1 MRQRLKDMSRR
12 DLLKL
17 FGVGFGATIAGQIS
31 APRRIRAAQGSVTP
45 LNTARN
51 VIVIQNGGA
60 PSPMETFDFKETKW
74 TAPDLDIQQI
84 NSDFVLSKTLFPQGY
99 NTWAPRAALVRSMK
113 SGGLVHFPAQYYQQ
127 AGRALNSAIV
137 REIPAFG
144 CVVAKELE
152 SQRRDTDTFPG
163 FISTDLWNIRC
174 PPMGSGML
182 PSRFAGM
189 DLNTN
194 SVFDSFGGGNEGD
207 EQADVVLEERWEALN
222 RWVEV
227 SGDGVNRFGPKSEE
241 YQASYDYGIGVLL
254 DPRFKEALTLTEE
267 DKERYGVNQDGGLT
281 KLGLGMLLARNLLS
295 ADAGARFLWVA
306 NGYNGRNGGFDNH
319 GGLYARGV
327 PPTRESIPIYDSI
340 PRFDRAMSALVED
353 LVALPGR
360 EPGKTMF
367 DETLIVLSQE
377 FGRTP
382 EMNPNGGRDH
392 WGDVFTDVF
401 MGGGVQPGRVVGKT
415 DEVGGQA
422 IDMGWEFKEQP
433 MMDHVVSTIYSALG
447 IDYSKVISDTPS
459 GRVYEYQQMAPLG
472 GPGFIP
478 RTDIKELFV

>member
-1 MRQRLKDMSRR
+1 MRQRITDMSRR

-17 FGVGFGATIAGQIS
+17 FGVGFGATMAGQIS
-31 APRRIRAAQGSVTP
+31 WPRNMQAAQGSSVTP
-45 LNTARN
+45 RKSARN
-51 VIVIQNGGA
+51 VIVIQNGGS

-74 TAPDLDIQQI
+74 TASDLDMQQV
-84 NSDFVLSKTLFPQGY
+84 NSDFVLSKTLFPRAHE
-99 NTWAPRAALVRSMK
+99 TWAPRAALVRSMR

-127 AGRALNSAIV
+127 AGRAMNSAIV

-152 SQRRDTDTFPG
+152 SERKDTDTFPG

-194 SVFDSFGGGNEGD
+194 SVFKSFAGGSD
-207 EQADVVLEERWEALN
+207 TQDDLVLEERWEALN
-222 RWVEV
+222 RWSEV
-227 SGDGVNRFGPKSEE
+227 TGDGINRFGPKTEE

-254 DPRFKEALTLTEE
+254 DPRFKAALTLTEE
-267 DKERYGVNQDGGLT
+267 EKDRYGVNQDGGLT
-281 KLGLGMLLARNLLS
+281 KLGLGMLLARNLLA

-319 GGLYARGV
+319 SGLYARGV
-327 PPTRESIPIYDSI
+327 PASRESIPIYDSI

-353 LVALPGR
+353 LIAMPGH

-367 DETLIVLSQE
+367 DETLIVISQE

-382 EMNPNGGRDH
+382 EMNPAGGRDH
-392 WGDVFTDVF
+392 WGDVFTNVL
-401 MGGGVQPGRVVGKT
+401 MGGGVQGGRVIGKT
-415 DEVGGQA
+415 DAVGGVV
-422 IDMGWEFKEQP
+422 IDTGWEFNEQP
-433 MMDHVVSTIYSALG
+433 MMDHIVSTIYSALG
-447 IDYSKVISDTPS
+447 IDYSKVIPDTPS
-459 GRVYEYQQMAPLG
+459 GRAYEYQQTAPLG
-472 GPGFIP
+472 GPRFIP
-478 RTDIKELFV
+478 RTEINELFV